1 MSSKGKDFRV
11 EKKQPIS
18 KENFEVVKKDQDLQ
32 QVIGLKI
39 EDTTCQ
45 KHDEE
50 IKEKKVELIVDNDK
64 NQEMVIVENI
74 VEDPIEVKYENKSTT
89 HSPQVSVDLLKMTTQ
104 YVDFIGVENFNF
116 IISPLLINVANK
128 LKVDENKFYA
138 TL

>member
-18 KENFEVVKKDQDLQ
+18 KKNFEVVKKDQDLQ

-74 VEDPIEVKYENKSTT
+74 VEDPIEVKYEDKSTT
-89 HSPQVSVDLLKMTTQ
+89 HNPQVSVDLLKMTTQ

-116 IISPLLINVANK
+116 IISPLLINVAN
-128 LKVDENKFYA
+128 ENKFYA